1 MDESLIRSVI
11 LLVSCI
17 VILVPLA
24 CVILYLII
32 EYVRA
37 ARLRHR
43 MEHDLKWLQRRY
55 GAEPINH
62 QKGQR

>member
-1 MDESLIRSVI
+1 MDEAIIRSVL

-24 CVILYLII
+24 GAILYLIV

-43 MEHDLKWLQRRY
+43 MENDLKWLQRHY
-55 GAEPINH
+55 AVEPYN
-62 QKGQR
+62 KKEQR

>member
-1 MDESLIRSVI
+1 MDEAVIRSVL

-24 CVILYLII
+24 GVILYLIV

-43 MEHDLKWLQRRY
+43 MENDLKWLQRHY
-55 GAEPINH
+55 GVEPYNH
-62 QKGQR
+62 QKEQR